1 MINAGNL
8 YLGPSGDT
16 KAMGFSRKHET
27 ENSSTA
33 FSSREL
39 GLHKSYFY
47 FYNIDRQT
55 DFYQNKAQCCQHPDS
70 KDAAPHPQ

>member
-47 FYNIDRQT
+47 FYNIDM
-55 DFYQNKAQCCQHPDS
+55 
-70 KDAAPHPQ
+70 